1 MELPWLDLR
10 WLVTAPRLGSRG
22 RGYRGHH
29 RRPGPIARA
38 AAWPLW
44 PGHVLYKRLD
54 TRSR

>member
-1 MELPWLDLR
+1 MELPWGDLR
-10 WLVTAPRLGSRG
+10 SALRPGSRS

-38 AAWPLW
+38 AAWPRW

-54 TRSR
+54 ITSR

>member
-1 MELPWLDLR
+1 MELPWGGLR
-10 WLVTAPRLGSRG
+10 WQLTVPHLGSRG
-22 RGYRGHH
+22 HGYRGHH
-29 RRPGPIARA
+29 RRPGPIARF